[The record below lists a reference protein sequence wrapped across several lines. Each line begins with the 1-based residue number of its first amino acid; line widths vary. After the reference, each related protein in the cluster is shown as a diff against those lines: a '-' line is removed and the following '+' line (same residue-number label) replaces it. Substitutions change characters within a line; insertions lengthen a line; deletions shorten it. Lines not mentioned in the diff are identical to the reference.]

1 MLEGVINKV
10 KDLDVK
16 ICSVQSLKVSWA
28 NFKTLALI
36 FKFLNVYTGCT
47 ALKNQSLKPC
57 VGPSGVEGEMRGET
71 ILARGETGLVGGS
84 ETRRGRYRCHHAG
97 ATRTTLYCAS

>member
-57 VGPSGVEGEMRGET
+57 VGPSGVEGE
-71 ILARGETGLVGGS
+71 LV
-84 ETRRGRYRCHHAG
+84 
-97 ATRTTLYCAS
+97 LYIVKF